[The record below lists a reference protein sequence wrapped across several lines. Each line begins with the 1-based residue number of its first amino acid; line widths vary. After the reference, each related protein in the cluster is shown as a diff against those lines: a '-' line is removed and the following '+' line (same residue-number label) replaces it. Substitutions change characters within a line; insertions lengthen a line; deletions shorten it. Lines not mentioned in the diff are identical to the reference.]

1 MLLAQEDVEMRTN
14 DFSPYYRSSIGF
26 DRMLDLLGAHQR
38 PEFDEAWPPYDI
50 ERLDEDR
57 YSITM
62 AVAGFGQGDITI
74 MAEPNALLVEGR
86 KGGDDSERNFLHRGI
101 SQRGFRRQFDLAD
114 FVKVTGASLERG
126 LLRIELER
134 EIPEAMK
141 PRRIEIGTS
150 QAAVANRARQGDAQ
164 IENAA

>member
-1 MLLAQEDVEMRTN
+1 MRTY
-14 DFSPYYRSSIGF
+14 DFTPYYRSSIGF
-26 DRMLDLLGAHQR
+26 DRMLDLLGAPQR
-38 PEFDEAWPPYDI
+38 PEVDEVWPPYDI

-62 AVAGFGQGDITI
+62 AVAGFSQDDIAI

-86 KGGDDSERNFLHRGI
+86 KSDTENGRNFLHRGI
-101 SQRGFRRQFDLAD
+101 AQRAFRRQFDLAD
-114 FVKVTGASLERG
+114 FVKVTGASLEHG

-141 PRRIEIGTS
+141 PRRIEIGAG
-150 QAAVANRARQGDAQ
+150 QPRVANEPRKGDAK
-164 IENAA
+164 IEDAA